1 MAGPVFL
8 SLFFDIVHKLL
19 QNILFVKIV
28 LYVSS
33 ALEFCIFSIH
43 KKPGDCP
50 EFPEDETSIHF
61 CRPMARK
68 GKHVK
73 EQFLMNCYLCSLKR
87 IYCFVS
93 FQPLVQGLH
102 KCLQSPLSREQEV

>member
-8 SLFFDIVHKLL
+8 SLFFDIVLKLL
-19 QNILFVKIV
+19 QNMLFVKIV

-33 ALEFCIFSIH
+33 ALEFCVFNIH

-50 EFPEDETSIHF
+50 EFPEEETSIHF

-68 GKHVK
+68 GKRVK
-73 EQFLMNCYLCSLKR
+73 EHFLMNCYLCSLKC

-93 FQPLVQGLH
+93 FQPLV
-102 KCLQSPLSREQEV
+102 PLCRDCINAYSLL